1 MKTLRSFAFIGLV
14 AGALLSCNKKNSTS
28 PNANSTDEAADLVT
42 ASISTNTEGGA
53 LNGFSDVTIS
63 SEAKVN
69 IDSLCGTV
77 WADSVNRSIPVVPGG
92 ANSYSYKANYSYAL
106 NCSNGIFNHSATI
119 NSAYN
124 GSFNN
129 ASLSSTFAGSADFT
143 VSGLGRNYTAY
154 VINGEYK
161 RSGSFQS
168 KADTSYHGTQSVDI
182 VFTNLTLTK
191 PLEVIKTG
199 GSASFTISGNMPS
212 KGGVFNYT
220 GTIVFNGDEN
230 ATLTVNGTVY
240 LINLATGQKTKK

>member
-1 MKTLRSFAFIGLV
+1 MKTLRSFAVIGLI
-14 AGALLSCNKKNSTS
+14 AGALLSCNKNNSS
-28 PNANSTDEAADLVT
+28 KPNTNSTDEAADLVT

-53 LNGFSDVTIS
+53 LNSFSDVTLS
-63 SEAKVN
+63 SETKVN

-77 WADSVNRSIPVVPGG
+77 WTDSVNRSIPAVPGV
-92 ANSYSYKANYSYAL
+92 ANNYSYKANYSYAL
-106 NCSNGIFNHSATI
+106 NCTNGVYNHSATI
-119 NSAYN
+119 NSAYS

-143 VSGLGRNYTAY
+143 VSGLGRTYPAY
-154 VINGEYK
+154 IINGEYK

-191 PLEVIKTG
+191 PLEVIKAG

-212 KGGVFNYT
+212 KGGAFNYT
-220 GTIVFNGDEN
+220 GNIVFNGNEN